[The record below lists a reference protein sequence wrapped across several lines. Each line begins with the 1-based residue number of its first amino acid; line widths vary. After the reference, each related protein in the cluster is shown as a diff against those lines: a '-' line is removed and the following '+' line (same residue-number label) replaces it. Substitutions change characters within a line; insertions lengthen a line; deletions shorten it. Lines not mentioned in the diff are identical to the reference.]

1 MQHVWVYQSYLCSV
15 ASTIFPSYIISI
27 DTHIGI
33 ETVNPT
39 HMFVV
44 LINAVGPIDFYVIL
58 LARVTTFHLC
68 VRQIC
73 MDIKKNCH
81 RSVVFPCHTRY
92 TTSVI
97 VHLHS
102 SAFFAFDVF
111 FVEFPRRFAL
121 TVLVAL
127 TPCSFRIDIRDKE
140 VNQLS
145 KYTSL
150 SFQLSI
156 SKMQSITDR
165 AVRFLD
171 TFPPPFLAP
180 HYGSIK

>member
-1 MQHVWVYQSYLCSV
+1 MWPVPF
-15 ASTIFPSYIISI
+15 FPSHINSI
-27 DTHIGI
+27 DTHLVI

-39 HMFVV
+39 HMFIV
-44 LINAVGPIDFYVIL
+44 LRNAVGPIDFYVIL
-58 LARVTTFHLC
+58 LNRVPTFHLC

-73 MDIKKNCH
+73 MDIRKNCYW
-81 RSVVFPCHTRY
+81 SVVIPCHTRY
-92 TTSVI
+92 TTLLV

-102 SAFFAFDVF
+102 SAFFAFVDF
-111 FVEFPRRFAL
+111 KSFPRRSAL
-121 TVLVAL
+121 TFPLAL

-150 SFQLSI
+150 SSQLSI
-156 SKMQSITDR
+156 SKMQSITDQ

-171 TFPPPFLAP
+171 TFPPPYSATQ
-180 HYGSIK
+180 YGSIK

>member
-1 MQHVWVYQSYLCSV
+1 M
-15 ASTIFPSYIISI
+15 
-27 DTHIGI
+27 GI

-39 HMFVV
+39 YMFLV
-44 LINAVGPIDFYVIL
+44 LSNAVGPIDFSVIL
-58 LARVTTFHLC
+58 LARVPTFHLC

-73 MDIKKNCH
+73 MDIRKNCY
-81 RSVVFPCHTRY
+81 RSVVIPCHTRY
-92 TTSVI
+92 TTLLV

-102 SAFFAFDVF
+102 SAFFAFVDF
-111 FVEFPRRFAL
+111 KSFPRRSAL
-121 TVLVAL
+121 TFPLAL

-150 SFQLSI
+150 SSQLSI
-156 SKMQSITDR
+156 SKMQPITDQ

-171 TFPPPFLAP
+171 AFPPPYSATE
-180 HYGSIK
+180 YGSIK